1 MHTAPRRSGTRGWAQ
16 AYGRNATPL
25 RRLWINAPARFRCR
39 VKKDVWCWCGFCG
52 VRHSGSSY
60 IAEGEGT
67 HIMRRQQAPSANNAR
82 RLPLSERRAT
92 RRDAGS
98 TAARRTPPGV
108 HAVRGCHA
116 SSAERAAPEAL
127 PRHLFTC
134 GSLVPAQFFLPAQR
148 SLVYWKGEQRLL
160 FAVLQDAVACW
171 FRYRDA
177 TTPRGRRLFGE
188 TVAWFESPAT
198 NWLYAFER
206 ICEILA
212 LDPDYI
218 RRGLRGWRSGVSIPS
233 TLPGGV
239 RRRIDSRRPF
249 WSA

>member
-1 MHTAPRRSGTRGWAQ
+1 M
-16 AYGRNATPL
+16 
-25 RRLWINAPARFRCR
+25 
-39 VKKDVWCWCGFCG
+39 
-52 VRHSGSSY
+52 
-60 IAEGEGT
+60 T
-67 HIMRRQQAPSANNAR
+67 HRQTSKTKNVR
-82 RLPLSERRAT
+82 RLPLTVTRIT
-92 RRDAGS
+92 RRDAKLS
-98 TAARRTPPGV
+98 AAMTERRNVRVSRQRRTSPSKNESV
-108 HAVRGCHA
+108 DF
-116 SSAERAAPEAL
+116 L
-127 PRHLFTC
+127 PRSLFTC
-134 GSLVPAQFFLPAQR
+134 GSLMPSQFFLPAQQ
-148 SLVYWKGEQRLL
+148 SLMCWRGEQRLL

-188 TVAWFESPAT
+188 TVAWFESPDT

-206 ICEILA
+206 ICELLA

-249 WSA
+249 WPA